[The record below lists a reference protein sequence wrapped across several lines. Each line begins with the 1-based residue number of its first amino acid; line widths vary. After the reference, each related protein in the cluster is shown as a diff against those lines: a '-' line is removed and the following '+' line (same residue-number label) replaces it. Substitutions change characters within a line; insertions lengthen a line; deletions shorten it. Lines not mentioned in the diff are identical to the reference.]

1 MPGAIE
7 RHDMTDMTGPSPS
20 EAVSDFDAPDH
31 GNKREQRRPLTAEEQ
46 LDLGVE
52 DSMDASDPPASVAPG
67 DDGEPHP
74 SSGYD
79 EAKEKGR

>member
-1 MPGAIE
+1 
-7 RHDMTDMTGPSPS
+7 MTDMTSPS
-20 EAVSDFDAPDH
+20 RSKAGFDTGTPDH
-31 GNKREQRRPLTAEEQ
+31 GHKREQNRPLTAEEQ

-79 EAKEKGR
+79 EAKEKAR